1 MQAGGGFRG
10 LGGRHGANS
19 RILSQIPGPSK
30 FVDRSVPEALESKL
44 ENACNLYLRK
54 MTERPRVSSGL
65 YLALMVGVIGILTAF
80 FVRAL
85 FWKRCTSCG
94 VRNSLDA
101 RECKQ
106 CNSAFPE
113 D

>member
-1 MQAGGGFRG
+1 
-10 LGGRHGANS
+10 
-19 RILSQIPGPSK
+19 
-30 FVDRSVPEALESKL
+30 
-44 ENACNLYLRK
+44 
-54 MTERPRVSSGL
+54 MTERLRVSSGL

-85 FWKRCTSCG
+85 FWKRCTTCG

-101 RECKQ
+101 RECKK
-106 CNSAFPE
+106 CNNTFPE